1 MRSIVRRGLVALC
14 LLALGGWA
22 AAATLY
28 KWVDA
33 QGVVH
38 YSDTPHEGAEK
49 IQVSGAQT
57 YHNTP
62 APAVPGAAAPP
73 PPPSG
78 ASAGY
83 VSCAIASPGPD
94 TNLFAPESVEVSVR
108 ASPGLHAGDS
118 ISVYMDGQP
127 LAPLGSDGTRFQVP
141 SPDRGEHTLTARI
154 LGPDGAVMCNA
165 APVTFSIQRPSVNS
179 PQSPVRPH

>member
-14 LLALGGWA
+14 LLAIGGWA

-62 APAVPGAAAPP
+62 APAVPGAALAPP
-73 PPPSG
+73 APPG

-83 VSCAIASPGPD
+83 VSCAIASPGAD
-94 TNLFAPESVEVSVR
+94 TNLFAPQSVEVSVR

-127 LAPLGSDGTRFQVP
+127 LAPLGSDGTRFQVV

-165 APVTFSIQRPSVNS
+165 APVIFSIQRPSVNS